1 MANLFDT
8 HFHLDLQKPVAAAV
22 DAINES
28 HIYTIAMTNLPDL
41 YKRGKDSCKS
51 KFVRVALGFHPELV
65 SQYKAQQYLMWE
77 LLDDARY
84 IGEIG
89 LDYTCKPTEKSLQ
102 RTFFEE
108 LIYRCR
114 DSRDKILSIHSRRAV
129 NDVIEIIGTDFE
141 FTPILHWY
149 SGSKRDIK
157 MAIERGFYIS
167 VNHIMMRSSV
177 FLSLIPLI
185 PVDRLLLETDSPF
198 TGIISQKESLE
209 KTLFELSS
217 VFHLNMEEM
226 KDVLWNN
233 FVGLLKTAVTK

>member
-51 KFVRVALGFHPELV
+51 KFIRVALGFHPELLC
-65 SQYKAQQYLMWE
+65 QYKNQQYLMWE

-89 LDYTCKPTEKSLQ
+89 LDYSCKPAEKSLQ

-114 DSRDKILSIHSRRAV
+114 DSRDKILSIHS
-129 NDVIEIIGTDFE
+129 
-141 FTPILHWY
+141 
-149 SGSKRDIK
+149 KK
-157 MAIERGFYIS
+157 
-167 VNHIMMRSSV
+167 
-177 FLSLIPLI
+177 
-185 PVDRLLLETDSPF
+185 
-198 TGIISQKESLE
+198 Q
-209 KTLFELSS
+209 
-217 VFHLNMEEM
+217 
-226 KDVLWNN
+226 
-233 FVGLLKTAVTK
+233 